1 MVKIIRQLTE
11 EELRNLIKVA
21 TSRISDEMNSNR
33 SLQMNCEEYPADN
46 PNGLFDDY
54 YGTTFKFFGWGPMGL
69 PTHVLFTLDRV
80 TKINPNKT
88 ILCGNVTIR
97 TSQANGEKLINVSS
111 MKYNSLKIW

>member
-46 PNGLFDDY
+46 PNGFLTIITERLSSFLDGDLWDY
-54 YGTTFKFFGWGPMGL
+54 LHMCFL
-69 PTHVLFTLDRV
+69 H
-80 TKINPNKT
+80 
-88 ILCGNVTIR
+88 
-97 TSQANGEKLINVSS
+97 
-111 MKYNSLKIW
+111 